1 LYEVFSPGANNIRRD
16 RSAKLKLYSTRG
28 VQEDWICDRFTQPV
42 EIDRR
47 QNAQLVLMATLL
59 QSDEIT
65 SS

>member
-1 LYEVFSPGANNIRRD
+1 MKSSLQEQTTFAGIVAPNSSSIQ
-16 RSAKLKLYSTRG
+16 TG
-28 VQEDWICDRFTQPV
+28 VSRKTGFASFTQPV